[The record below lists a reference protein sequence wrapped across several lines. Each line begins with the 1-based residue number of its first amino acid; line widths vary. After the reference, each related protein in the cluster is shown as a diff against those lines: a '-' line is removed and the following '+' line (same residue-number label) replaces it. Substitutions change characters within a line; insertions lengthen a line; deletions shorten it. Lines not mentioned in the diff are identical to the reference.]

1 MSGGNENQRPI
12 YFEDI
17 EECID
22 EIIRRV
28 GKKLIVAAPFGIG
41 KPNHLLNA
49 LYRRIKK
56 DRSLHL
62 KLITA
67 LHLNKPRWKNELEKR
82 LLEPMVKRLWPDYP
96 DLIYVDELSNPP
108 ENFELIQF
116 FFKPGA
122 RLNCP
127 HSQQNFL
134 CSNYTHAVRDGVI
147 QGVNVLVQQVCKK
160 QIEGRNF
167 FSMSSD
173 PDTHLEAG
181 RIMRKQIEEGL
192 KATLVAQTNQRAP
205 FMYGRAV
212 IEEDFYDMVIDNRMY
227 DFELFHVPKEPVSL
241 TDWSIGLRASALVKD
256 GGTLQVGIGS
266 LGDAVIGGLLMRHTH
281 NGEYKN
287 LLKDM
292 GVSLE
297 KGRLVDRVGGCNIFK
312 EGLHISSEMFVDTM
326 IELYKAGIV
335 KRKVYDHLKIQQMVD
350 RGIIKDKITED
361 ALRFLVEELAIH
373 ERLTQRDVDFLI
385 HFGIFKE
392 GVILEGDNLI
402 VEGKRLSRDIGD
414 RENLREVAKYC
425 LGDRLKNGI
434 VINSSFFFGPNRF
447 YEYLRS
453 LPEEKLKEINMRG
466 VDEVNQLYGDEELR
480 RLQRR
485 DGRFINAAL
494 MVMLNGAIISHTL
507 KDSRVLSGPGG
518 QYNFVA
524 MAHALPDARFV
535 IMVRTTRQ
543 DGKGVHSNIV
553 WEYGEVTVPR
563 HLRDIVVTE
572 YGTADLRGRTDKEVI
587 MELLKIT
594 DSRFQEKLLKK
605 AKKHRKIPAQWKIP
619 DAFKYNTP
627 ERLKDMLAPY
637 RKKGLLPN
645 FPFGTELTEEEIV
658 LAGALKALSKKR
670 PLSKIKLGTKI
681 LSRKRDIP
689 REAMRYLERMGL
701 ERPANMKEKLL
712 QKIVVLA
719 LKEAGKI

>member
-1 MSGGNENQRPI
+1 MNSLTNRPT
-12 YFEDI
+12 YFDDI

-22 EIIRRV
+22 EIIKRV
-28 GKKLIVAAPFGIG
+28 GKRLVVAAPFGIG

-56 DRSLHL
+56 EPSLHL

-67 LHLNKPRWKNELEKR
+67 LHLNKPTWKNELERR
-82 LLEPMVKRLWPDYP
+82 LLEPIVRRLWPDYP
-96 DLIYVDELSNPP
+96 DLIYVNELSHPP

-122 RLNCP
+122 RLNCS

-160 QIEGRNF
+160 DIDGKRY

-181 RIMRKQIEEGL
+181 KIMREQMREGF
-192 KATLVAQTNQRAP
+192 KATLVAQTNQQAP

-212 IEEDFYDMVIDNRMY
+212 VEEDFYDLVIDNRSY
-227 DFELFHVPKEPVSL
+227 DFGLFHVPKEAVSL
-241 TDWSIGLRASALVKD
+241 TDWAIGLRASALVKD

-266 LGDAVIGGLLMRHTH
+266 LGDAVIGGLLLRHTQ
-281 NGEYKN
+281 NKEYN
-287 LLKDM
+287 AILKDM
-292 GVSLE
+292 EVLLENGALVSE
-297 KGRLVDRVGGCNIFK
+297 VGGTDIFK

-335 KRKVYDHLKIQQMVD
+335 KRKVYDHLKIQEMVEKK
-350 RGIIKDKITED
+350 IINGRITED
-361 ALRFLVEELAIH
+361 ALKFLIDELAIH
-373 ERLTQRDVDFLI
+373 ERLRPEDLDFLK

-392 GVILEGDNLI
+392 EVYLEGNSLI
-402 VEGKRLSRDIGD
+402 IGEHKLSNDLGEI
-414 RENLREVAKYC
+414 ENFKEVARLC
-425 LGDRLKNGI
+425 LGTHLKNGI
-434 VINSSFFFGPNRF
+434 LINSSFFFGPEKF
-447 YEYLRS
+447 YQYLRS

-466 VDEVNQLYGDEELR
+466 VDEVNQLYGNEALR
-480 RLQRR
+480 KLQRK

-524 MAHALPDARFV
+524 MAHALEDARFV
-535 IMVRTTRQ
+535 IMVRSTRE
-543 DGKGVHSNIV
+543 DKKGVHSNIV

-563 HLRDIVVTE
+563 HLRDIVITE
-572 YGTADLRGRTDKEVI
+572 YGIADLRGKTDKEVM

-605 AKKHRKIPAQWKIP
+605 AKKHGKIPKGWRIP
-619 DAFKYNTP
+619 DKFKSNTP
-627 ERLKDMLAPY
+627 QKLSDTLKAY
-637 RKKGLLPN
+637 REKDLLSP
-645 FPFGTELTEEEIV
+645 FPFGTELTEEERT
-658 LAGALKALSKKR
+658 LGGALKALARKR
-670 PLSKIKLGTKI
+670 PLSQIKIGPKLLK
-681 LSRKRDIP
+681 KKAIP
-689 REAMRYLERMGL
+689 SSAIPYLERMDL
-701 ERPANMKEKLL
+701 KSPKNIKEKIL
-712 QKIVVLA
+712 QRIVLIA
-719 LKEAGKI
+719 LEEAGKI

>member
-1 MSGGNENQRPI
+1 MNNHRNRPA

-22 EIIRRV
+22 EIIKRV
-28 GKKLIVAAPFGIG
+28 GKNLVVAAPFGIG

-49 LYRRIKK
+49 LYTRIKR
-56 DRSLHL
+56 DPSLNL

-67 LHLNKPRWKNELEKR
+67 LHLNKPRWKNDLERR
-82 LLEPMVKRLWPDYP
+82 LLEPIVRRLWPDYP
-96 DLIYVDELSNPP
+96 DLIYMDELSNPP
-108 ENFELIQF
+108 KNFELIQF

-122 RLNCP
+122 RLNCS

-160 QIEGRNF
+160 DINGKRY

-181 RIMRKQIEEGL
+181 NILREQRKNGF
-192 KATLVAQTNQRAP
+192 KTVMVAQTNQYAP
-205 FMYGRAV
+205 FMYGKAV
-212 IEEDFYDMVIDNRMY
+212 VEEDFYDLVIDNRIY
-227 DFELFHVPKEPVSL
+227 DFELFHVPKEAVSL
-241 TDWSIGLRASALVKD
+241 VDWAIGLRASALVKD

-266 LGDAVIGGLLMRHTH
+266 LGDAVIGGLLLRHT
-281 NGEYKN
+281 KN
-287 LLKDM
+287 QAYNDILKEL
-292 GVSLE
+292 GVSEENGTLIST
-297 KGRLVDRVGGCNIFK
+297 VGGTHTFE
-312 EGLHISSEMFVDTM
+312 EGLHISSEMFVDSM

-335 KRKVYDHLKIQQMVD
+335 KRKVYDNLKIQQMVEK
-350 RGIIKDKITED
+350 GIISETIGPD
-361 ALRFLVEELAIH
+361 ALKFLLDELAIH
-373 ERLTQRDVDFLI
+373 ERLRQEDVQFLK

-392 GVILEGDNLI
+392 EVTLEGNTLI
-402 VEGKRLSRDIGD
+402 VDGIKLSNDLGD
-414 RENLREVAKYC
+414 QENFREVARLC
-425 LGDRLKNGI
+425 LGSELKNGV
-434 VINSSFFFGPNRF
+434 VINSSFFFGPKRF

-453 LPEEKLKEINMRG
+453 LPEERLKEINMRG

-480 RLQRR
+480 KLQRK

-535 IMVRTTRQ
+535 IMLRSTRSDKQ
-543 DGKGVHSNIV
+543 GLHSNII

-572 YGTADLRGRTDKEVI
+572 YGIADLRGKTDKEV
-587 MELLKIT
+587 MTTLLQIT
-594 DSRFQEKLLKK
+594 DSRFQERLLKK
-605 AKKHRKIPAQWKIP
+605 AKKYRKIPKQWRIP
-619 DAFKYNTP
+619 ESFRQNTP
-627 ERLKDMLAPY
+627 EKIREKLKPY
-637 RKKGLLPN
+637 QEKGLLDP
-645 FPFGTELTEEEIV
+645 FPFGTELTEEERT
-658 LAGALKALSKKR
+658 LGGALRSFARKRALSRIKIG
-670 PLSKIKLGTKI
+670 PNLLKIKQKDL
-681 LSRKRDIP
+681 P
-689 REAMRYLERMGL
+689 REAIPYLERMDL
-701 ERPANMKEKLL
+701 QSPKNIKEKLL
-712 QKIVVLA
+712 QKIVIMA